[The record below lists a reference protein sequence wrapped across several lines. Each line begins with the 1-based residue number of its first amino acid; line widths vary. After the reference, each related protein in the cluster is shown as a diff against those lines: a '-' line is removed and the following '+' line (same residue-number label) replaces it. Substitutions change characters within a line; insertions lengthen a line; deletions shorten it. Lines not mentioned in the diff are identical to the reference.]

1 MIDKA
6 NQARRQKRATAPMLT
21 LMFKPLMS
29 LVALL
34 LLTSCSTYSGKFAC
48 GDSRGAN
55 CVMLSEVDKRID
67 SGEIEEVYKDKKC
80 SGGKCKAKAKEEA
93 EPSLKSNQSH
103 TALII
108 DDKDESDR
116 IEGNTL
122 YLGN

>member
-6 NQARRQKRATAPMLT
+6 NQPRSKKLAATPIPTVMV
-21 LMFKPLMS
+21 KPALS

-67 SGEIEEVYKDKKC
+67 SGEIEEIYKDKKC

-93 EPSLKSNQSH
+93 EPSLKSTQSH

-108 DDKDESDR
+108 DDKDEPDR